1 MFKFQTLIIMKKYY
15 LKLQVIIS
23 ALLLLVTAQSCRKES
38 LHKRQNGRMVPVETN
53 AKTGNQYVL
62 FCFMGHDGSNCP
74 GCLCI
79 GGVLTHV
86 DCQGVGDACKK
97 SSCVSLTSTGTSL
110 YATTLD
116 TFGFTSLDILN
127 MPSRS
132 FALET
137 DPGVY
142 SYLNI
147 PAQLIYRDS
156 TTLQFTFTGLS
167 FTNKPLY

>member
-1 MFKFQTLIIMKKYY
+1 M
-15 LKLQVIIS
+15 
-23 ALLLLVTAQSCRKES
+23 LLVTAQSCRKES

>member
-1 MFKFQTLIIMKKYY
+1 MKKHY

-23 ALLLLVTAQSCRKES
+23 AFLLLFAAQSCRKES
-38 LHKRQNGRMVPVETN
+38 FHEQQNGRMVPVETE

-62 FCFMGHDGSNCP
+62 FCFMGHDASKCP

-86 DCQGVGDACKK
+86 DCQGAGDACRN
-97 SSCVSLTSTGTSL
+97 SSCVSLTSTGTDL
-110 YATTLD
+110 CATTVD

-132 FALET
+132 FSLET

-147 PAQLIYRDS
+147 PAQLVYRDS

-167 FTNKPLY
+167 FTNKPLYSNN

>member
-1 MFKFQTLIIMKKYY
+1 MKRYY
-15 LKLQVIIS
+15 LKFQVIIS
-23 ALLLLVTAQSCRKES
+23 ALLMLVTAQSCRKETS
-38 LHKRQNGRMVPVETN
+38 HKQHCGHLIPIETD
-53 AKTGNQYVL
+53 AKTGNQYL
-62 FCFMGHDGSNCP
+62 LICFLGHDAANCS
-74 GCLCI
+74 GCLMI
-79 GGVLTHV
+79 NGKLVHV
-86 DCQGVGDACKK
+86 DCQGEGHACNK
-97 SSCVSLTSTGTSL
+97 SSNVALSYDLNNNL

-116 TFGFTSLDILN
+116 TFGFTSLDIFN